1 MEREIEREK
10 QRLIQIKERE
20 QETQRNGRHGGRGR
34 QTLREYLGKA
44 IRKKKKKRERKVG
57 TDRGIRE
64 REAGEGR
71 EWEKKTYKVRDRD
84 GRDQSER
91 GTEETLR
98 DVDSETRKETESQRR
113 TYRSL
118 GPTHHPA
125 GAAPAER
132 PLCAGRDC
140 ASRTL
145 GKD

>member
-98 DVDSETRKETESQRR
+98 DVDSETRKENPRE
-113 TYRSL
+113 
-118 GPTHHPA
+118 GPTDPLAPLTILPVRPLLSGPFAPA
-125 GAAPAER
+125 GTALPAH
-132 PLCAGRDC
+132 
-140 ASRTL
+140 
-145 GKD
+145 